1 MKNEWR
7 NVEHAL
13 DYLGRADGIPHRTE
27 GEAALLE
34 EVPTD
39 AQRLLD
45 LGTGDGRLLALL
57 CLSRPQARGVAVDFS
72 PTMLTKA
79 RERFE
84 GDERIEVVEHD
95 LAQTL
100 PDLEPFDVVA
110 SSFAIHHL
118 THERKRSLYEEIWRL
133 LRPAGVFLN
142 LEHVDSPTARLH
154 ERFLEALGIAP
165 ADEDPSNKLLDVETQ
180 LRWLR
185 DIGFE
190 DVDCLWKWR
199 ELALLVGT
207 KPPPNGSP

>member
-1 MKNEWR
+1 MKNEWESI
-7 NVEHAL
+7 EHAL

-34 EVPTD
+34 EVPRD
-39 AQRLLD
+39 AQRILD

-57 CLSRPQARGVAVDFS
+57 LLRRPQARGVAVDFS

-79 RERFE
+79 RERFG
-84 GDERIEVVEHD
+84 GDQRIEVVEHD
-95 LAQTL
+95 LAETL
-100 PDLEPFDVVA
+100 PNLKSFDVVA

-118 THERKRSLYEEIWRL
+118 AHERKRSLYEEVWRL

-142 LEHVDSPTARLH
+142 LEHVDSPTPRLH
-154 ERFLEALGIAP
+154 ARFLEAMGITR
-165 ADEDPSNKLLDVETQ
+165 ADEDPSNQLLDVETQ
-180 LRWLR
+180 LHWLR

-207 KPPPNGSP
+207 KPGS